1 MSYVLT
7 SFLIVLLLGFTQ
19 AGCVLD
25 VSLVNQDPYP
35 ASPGENVK
43 VIFQVTGVNNR
54 ECGKVTLNLIEKFP
68 FSLDPSSNALQTIQS
83 GDYIRDYS
91 NSWLVPYTLRID
103 ENAKE
108 GTTNLDVQIMTSGNV
123 LEVIKSFDIEIE
135 DVQTEF
141 EIHVKDYSKDKQTI
155 TLEILN
161 TGNQDVDALSVEIPE
176 QENIQVLG
184 NNKNIIGV
192 LDANEY
198 TTTTFQAD
206 AQSGEL
212 TFIVKYNDA
221 TGIRRTYEEKTLFNS
236 TPFTLKEQNSKKS
249 SGTTT
254 FILLAFALGIGVYWY
269 YKKQKNKKRLAAL
282 RKKD

>member
-35 ASPGENVK
+35 VSPGENVK
-43 VIFQVTGVNNR
+43 IIFQVTGINNR

-68 FSLDPSSNALQTIQS
+68 FSLDPSSDALQTIQS
-83 GDYIRDYS
+83 GDYVRDYS

-108 GTTNLDVQIMTSGNV
+108 ETTKLDIQIMSSGNV

-141 EIHVKDYSKDKQTI
+141 EIHVKDYSKAKQTI

-161 TGNQDVDALSVEIPE
+161 TGNQDVDALSLEIPE

-212 TFIVKYNDA
+212 KFIVKYNDA
-221 TGIRRTYEEKTLFNS
+221 TGTRRTYEEKTLFNS

-254 FILLAFALGIGVYWY
+254 FILLAFVLGIGVYWY
-269 YKKQKNKKRLAAL
+269 YKKQKNKRRLATL
-282 RKKD
+282 RKN